1 MFKFIKNTKKI
12 LDLIDKSNQLKL
24 ALINVF
30 FIINAIFQLLFV
42 LSFYLLI
49 QSFSNPEKFLSN
61 KLVINFSQ
69 FMNLESD
76 LSLLNNYFIIIF
88 FTVVV
93 LSNISLIISN
103 SFKFHFSYNLL
114 TKLRS
119 KLYNYFL
126 SQNFSKFIK
135 KIAPNI

>member
-12 LDLIDKSNQLKL
+12 LDLVDKSNQFKL

-30 FIINAIFQLLFV
+30 FVINAVFQLLFI

-69 FMNLESD
+69 LMNLEGNLNI
-76 LSLLNNYFIIIF
+76 LSNYVIIIF
-88 FTVVV
+88 FAVVV
-93 LSNISLIISN
+93 LSNISLIFLQ
-103 SFKFHFSYNLL
+103 SFN
-114 TKLRS
+114 
-119 KLYNYFL
+119 
-126 SQNFSKFIK
+126 
-135 KIAPNI
+135 

>member
-1 MFKFIKNTKKI
+1 MLKFIKNTKKI

-69 FMNLESD
+69 LMNLED
-76 LSLLNNYFIIIF
+76 NLSILSNYVIMIF
-88 FTVVV
+88 FLELLFYQIFHLLYQIV
-93 LSNISLIISN
+93 LNFI
-103 SFKFHFSYNLL
+103 FL
-114 TKLRS
+114 TI
-119 KLYNYFL
+119 F
-126 SQNFSKFIK
+126 
-135 KIAPNI
+135 